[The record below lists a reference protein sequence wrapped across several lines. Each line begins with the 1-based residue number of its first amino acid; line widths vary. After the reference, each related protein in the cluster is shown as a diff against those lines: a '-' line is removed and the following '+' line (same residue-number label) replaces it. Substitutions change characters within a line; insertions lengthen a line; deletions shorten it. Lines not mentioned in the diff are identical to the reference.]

1 MERREKD
8 INEREPFSGHR
19 SGRVICSLSRTV
31 RDKWRRKDWYDIYL
45 PRYFGETKVGETPAE
60 DTSKVI
66 GRIYE
71 TTLSQITGDF
81 SQEYLKLY
89 FQVTEIDESTAQTV
103 FKGHEYLRD
112 YLRSLVRRRSTKV
125 DGTFRITT
133 QDGYRLKI
141 VVTAMTNSRIKTSQE
156 RAIRDIMKEIVE
168 EKAKTLDFGQ
178 IVHEMVLGKLASDV
192 YNEARK
198 VTSLRHVGVRKSELL
213 AIPN

>member
-1 MERREKD
+1 
-8 INEREPFSGHR
+8 
-19 SGRVICSLSRTV
+19 LSRAV

-60 DTSKVI
+60 ESEKI
-66 GRIYE
+66 MGRVFE
-71 TTLSQITGDF
+71 TTLAQITGDF

-89 FQVTEIDESTAQTV
+89 FQVTGIDENTAHTV

-125 DGTFRITT
+125 DGFFRVTT
-133 QDGYRLKI
+133 QDGYKLKI
-141 VVTAMTNSRIKTSQE
+141 VITAMTNSRIKTSQE
-156 RAIRDIMKEIVE
+156 QAIRDVMQKVVD
-168 EKAKTLDFGQ
+168 EKAQTLDYGQ

-213 AIPN
+213 QIPN

>member
-1 MERREKD
+1 M
-8 INEREPFSGHR
+8 
-19 SGRVICSLSRTV
+19 SRAI

-60 DTSKVI
+60 EPEKIV
-66 GRIYE
+66 GRVYE
-71 TTLSQITGDF
+71 TTLAQITGDF

-89 FQVTEIDESTAQTV
+89 FQVTGIDENTAHTV

-125 DGTFRITT
+125 DGFFRITT

-141 VVTAMTNSRIKTSQE
+141 VITAMTNSRIKTSQE
-156 RAIRDIMKEIVE
+156 RAIRDVMHAVVD
-168 EKAKTLDFGQ
+168 EKSKTLDYGQ

-213 AIPN
+213 QMPN

>member
-1 MERREKD
+1 M
-8 INEREPFSGHR
+8 
-19 SGRVICSLSRTV
+19 SRAV

-60 DTSKVI
+60 GPSKVI

-125 DGTFRITT
+125 DGTFRVTT

-156 RAIRDIMKEIVE
+156 KAIRDIMSEIVE

-213 AIPN
+213 AMPN

>member
-1 MERREKD
+1 MSGPPSQDIEPRRV
-8 INEREPFSGHR
+8 
-19 SGRVICSLSRTV
+19 RVSLSRGV
-31 RDKWRRKDWYDIYL
+31 RDRWRRKDWYDIYL

-60 DTSKVI
+60 DPNKVI
-66 GRIYE
+66 GRVYA
-71 TTLSQITGDF
+71 TTLAQITGDF
-81 SQEYLKLY
+81 SQENLKLY
-89 FQVTEIDESTAQTV
+89 FQVTEIDENTAQTV

-133 QDGYRLKI
+133 PDGYKLKI
-141 VVTAMTNSRIKTSQE
+141 VVTALTNSRIKTSQE
-156 RAIRDIMKEIVE
+156 KAIRNIMRDVVE
-168 EKAKTLDFGQ
+168 KKAETLEFGQ

-213 AIPN
+213 AMPA

>member
-1 MERREKD
+1 M
-8 INEREPFSGHR
+8 
-19 SGRVICSLSRTV
+19 SRAV

-60 DTSKVI
+60 GPSKVV

-89 FQVTEIDESTAQTV
+89 FQVTQIDESTAQTV

-125 DGTFRITT
+125 DGTFRVTT

-156 RAIRDIMKEIVE
+156 RAIRDIMSEIVE

-213 AIPN
+213 AMPKQAAPIL

>member
-1 MERREKD
+1 
-8 INEREPFSGHR
+8 
-19 SGRVICSLSRTV
+19 LSRAV

-60 DTSKVI
+60 GPSKVI

-125 DGTFRITT
+125 DGTFRVTT

-156 RAIRDIMKEIVE
+156 KAIRDIMSEIVE

-213 AIPN
+213 AMPN

>member
-1 MERREKD
+1 M
-8 INEREPFSGHR
+8 
-19 SGRVICSLSRTV
+19 SRAI

-60 DTSKVI
+60 EPEKI
-66 GRIYE
+66 LGRVYE
-71 TTLSQITGDF
+71 TTLAQITGDF

-89 FQVTEIDESTAQTV
+89 FQVTGIDENTAHTV

-125 DGTFRITT
+125 DGFFRITT

-141 VVTAMTNSRIKTSQE
+141 VIAAMTNSRIKTSQE
-156 RAIRDIMKEIVE
+156 QAIRDIMQKVVD
-168 EKAKTLDFGQ
+168 EKAQTLDYGQ
-178 IVHEMVLGKLASDV
+178 IVHEMVLGKLASDI

-198 VTSLRHVGVRKSELL
+198 VTALRHVGVRKSELL
-213 AIPN
+213 QMPN

>member
-1 MERREKD
+1 M
-8 INEREPFSGHR
+8 
-19 SGRVICSLSRTV
+19 SRAV

-45 PRYFGETKVGETPAE
+45 PLYFGETKVGETPAE

-66 GRIYE
+66 GRVYE
-71 TTLSQITGDF
+71 TTLAQITGDF

-89 FQVTEIDESTAQTV
+89 FQVTGIEENTVMTV

-125 DGTFRITT
+125 DGFFQVTT
-133 QDGYRLKI
+133 PDGYKLKI
-141 VVTAMTNSRIKTSQE
+141 IVTALTNSRIKTSQE
-156 RAIRDIMKEIVE
+156 RAIRDIMKEVVE
-168 EKAKTLDFGQ
+168 AKAQTLEFGQ

-198 VTSLRHVGVRKSELL
+198 ITTLRHVGVRKSELL
-213 AIPN
+213 AVPN